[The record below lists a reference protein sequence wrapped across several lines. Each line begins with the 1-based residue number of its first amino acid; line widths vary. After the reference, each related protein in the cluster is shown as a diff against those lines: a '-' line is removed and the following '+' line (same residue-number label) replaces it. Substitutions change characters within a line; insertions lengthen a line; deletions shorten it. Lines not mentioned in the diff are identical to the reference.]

1 MKKFTF
7 LLVLALA
14 TVFVSCEN
22 ETIESQVFNEEN
34 NNNDNNDNTE
44 DDNTEGDE
52 IVIGG
57 ND

>member
-1 MKKFTF
+1 MKKITF

-14 TVFVSCEN
+14 SVFVSCEN
-22 ETIESQVFNEEN
+22 ETIESQVFNQESN
-34 NNNDNNDNTE
+34 NNETEDNTE
-44 DDNTEGDE
+44 DENNEDGE